1 MASTLSTIDL
11 AQAPASPRRCPP
23 IGTYEPDPDAWA
35 KAAEGMARWRQI
47 FDEEEAAA
55 LGAGCSNDQA
65 YDHGQVAAW
74 LDSHARNRRLHVQR
88 YFPDSGR
95 ITRHRVEILLENEEG
110 ETYAVECGGRAFM
123 EDLKRAGDT
132 DWLYKRQE
140 IGEGWVRIELMITDR
155 HPDHEMFTR
164 ADGKGIDLGFN
175 DSEHYYT
182 FLVEIHQDDLFDNY

>member
-11 AQAPASPRRCPP
+11 SHASPRRCPP

-35 KAAEGMARWRQI
+35 KAAEGMARWRHI

-55 LGAGCSNDQA
+55 LGAGCTNDQA

-74 LDSHARNRRLHVQR
+74 LDSIARNRQLRVQR
-88 YFPDSGR
+88 YFADSGR
-95 ITRHRVEILLENEEG
+95 IARHRVEILLENEEG
-110 ETYAVECGGRAFM
+110 EIYTVECGGRAFM
-123 EDLKRAGDT
+123 QELKRAGDT
-132 DWLYKRQE
+132 EWLYKKE
-140 IGEGWVRIELMITDR
+140 ELGEGWVRIELMITDR

-175 DSEHYYT
+175 DNEHYYT
-182 FLVEIHQDDLFDNY
+182 FMVEIHQDDLFNNF

>member
-1 MASTLSTIDL
+1 MASTSSTIDL
-11 AQAPASPRRCPP
+11 SPATGGMAPLA
-23 IGTYEPDPDAWA
+23 GYEPEPDAWA
-35 KAAEGMARWRQI
+35 KAAESMARWRQV
-47 FDEEEAAA
+47 FDAEEAAA
-55 LGAGCSNDQA
+55 FGSGCSKEQA

-74 LDSHARNRRLHVQR
+74 LDTLARQRRLRIQR
-88 YFPDSGR
+88 FFADSGR
-95 ITRHRVEILLENEEG
+95 IARHRVEILLENEEG
-110 ETYAVECGGRAFM
+110 EIYAVECGGRASM
-123 EDLKRAGDT
+123 QDLKRAGDT

-140 IGEGWVRIELMITDR
+140 IADGWVRIELMITDR